1 MNFIK
6 KYCLKGIRTGLFFLA
21 LSAVMSARSQTA
33 AGVSG
38 QIMDSVSGA
47 VLPFAQLALGNS
59 TLGTVSNEDGRF
71 YLQVPAFHA
80 RDTVY
85 IIYLGYERARIAVS
99 GMLNRENLIRLKPKE
114 VSLKEVE
121 VLALTPQE
129 VLRRTFNRISE
140 NYGSDSV
147 LLTAFYRSQ
156 KFAGKKLAEYAEAVI
171 EDMKAGYFTQNS
183 MKEFRE
189 NSATSNSTRLVK
201 GRVVSDTALVNSL
214 GDVGKMAGCL
224 GCIFM
229 TDPAENNFRTVLDEE
244 VFRFYSLKM
253 EEIANPEGGKIY
265 HIWFDQ
271 LKKNIRGFKG
281 ELFIDGSSFALMKMT
296 QSPSFNAFEQY
307 EKDKYKKT
315 YGINNTG
322 GWIAEMPLINRTIVY
337 SRREGKWCLS
347 IVHDEQWVTFTQPS
361 NGQKIRMG
369 YKNDLVITDVCR
381 DVCVLRSFKGDKK
394 TGGSQRWDQLAGQAD
409 EGFWAKFN
417 YLPVEESLRSA
428 IQGIGK

>member
-1 MNFIK
+1 M
-6 KYCLKGIRTGLFFLA
+6 KYCLKGIHPGLLLLL
-21 LSAVMSARSQTA
+21 LSAVISARSQTA
-33 AGVSG
+33 AAVSG
-38 QIMDSVSGA
+38 KIIDSVSGA
-47 VLPFAQLALGNS
+47 ILPFAQLALGNS

-71 YLQVPAFHA
+71 FLQVPALHA
-80 RDTVY
+80 NDTLY
-85 IIYLGYERARIAVS
+85 IMYLGYERAGLAVS
-99 GMLNRENLIRLKPKE
+99 GMFNRENLIRLKPKE
-114 VSLKEVE
+114 VTLKEVE
-121 VLALTPQE
+121 VLALSPQE

-183 MKEFRE
+183 FNDNKE
-189 NSATSNSTRLVK
+189 ALKHSNSTRLVK

-214 GDVGKMAGCL
+214 GDVGRMAGCL

-281 ELFIDGSSFALMKMT
+281 ELFIDGSSFALMKMK
-296 QSPSFNAFEQY
+296 QSPSFNAFDQY

-315 YGINNTG
+315 YVINNTG
-322 GWIAEMPLINRTIVY
+322 GWIAEMPLINRTVVY
-337 SRREGKWCLS
+337 SRRDGKWCLS
-347 IVHDEQWVTFTQPS
+347 IVHDEQWVMFTQPL

-369 YKNDLVITDVCR
+369 YKNDLVVTDVSR
-381 DVCVLRSFKGDKK
+381 DVSVLRSYKGDKK
-394 TGGSQRWDQLAGQAD
+394 AGASQRWDQLAGLAD
-409 EGFWAKFN
+409 EAFWAKFN